1 MEQTIIRRFTV
12 DKIATLQEKIGNKF
26 LCNIRKN
33 QLNNTDFT
41 IISNNCWGGSVYRR
55 YNLPYTSPTVG
66 LYFFADEYIKFLEN
80 FEDLIHSPI
89 KIVDATESKYYSTLK
104 SRGQTTVPIGILN
117 DNVEV
122 VFLHYKTKEE
132 AYEKWTRRC
141 TRVNEKNLIVKFSE
155 MNFCNEEHLKA
166 FEQLDYKKKLLLL
179 AKEHEQITDGII
191 IKKYTRNGE
200 ISNDTLYYD
209 KFIDLEEFIN
219 S

>member
-26 LCNIRKN
+26 LCDIRKN

-80 FEDLIHSPI
+80 LEDLIHTPL
-89 KIVDATESKYYSTLK
+89 KIVDVSESKYYSILK
-104 SRGQTTVPIGILN
+104 SKGQTSVPIGILN

-155 MNFCNEEHLKA
+155 MNLCNEEHLKA
-166 FEQLDYKKKLLLL
+166 FEQLNYNKKLLLL
-179 AKEHEQITDGII
+179 AKEHEQISDGII

-219 S
+219 M

>member
-1 MEQTIIRRFTV
+1 M
-12 DKIATLQEKIGNKF
+12 
-26 LCNIRKN
+26 
-33 QLNNTDFT
+33 
-41 IISNNCWGGSVYRR
+41 
-55 YNLPYTSPTVG
+55 G

-117 DNVEV
+117 DNVEI

-141 TRVNEKNLIVKFSE
+141 TRVNEKNPIVKFSE
-155 MNFCNEEHLKA
+155 MNLCNEEHLKA